1 MTETLIIQVPRGSS
15 VERQLDANPPPS
27 LTGGEAVVEAVAP
40 DAEGNLD
47 PPVVGEIVLSV
58 PSPETLVREAD
69 EVDRVVGEAGTG
81 IEPLVVVIEDAEALR
96 DDEVASVLQATR
108 RAPRPVILRIIRS
121 R

>member
-15 VERQLDANPPPS
+15 IERQLHVDPPPS
-27 LTGGEAVVEAVAP
+27 LSGGEAVVEAIGP

-47 PPVVGEIVLSV
+47 PPAAGEVVLSV
-58 PSPETLVREAD
+58 PSPEALVREAD

-96 DDEVASVLQATR
+96 DDEVAHVVRATR
-108 RAPRPVILRIIRS
+108 HAPRPVILRIIRS